1 MRELRAFTWKEFL
14 WTARTGKL
22 MFSLILFVLFGIMN
36 PAIAKL
42 TPWLMETV
50 AESLADSGLNIV
62 ETTVTAL
69 TSWSQFC
76 KNIPM
81 AMIVFLL
88 LFSGTLAGEYEKGTL
103 TMILA
108 KGLARWKVLLAKGVM
123 MTTAW
128 TAGYWLCFAVT
139 WGYNRFFWNDGSAAH
154 VVAAGGCYYLLG
166 LWLITLILLMSAV
179 FKTSGASLT
188 AVVCSFAAVY
198 LLGMIP
204 AVKEYL
210 PGFLL
215 GGQALLAS
223 AAEPADF
230 VPVVL
235 ITLGM
240 SIANLVGAAVLF
252 ARRMV

>member
-1 MRELRAFTWKEFL
+1 MTEFRAFTEKEFL
-14 WTARTGKL
+14 WTIRTGKL
-22 MFSLILFVLFGIMN
+22 MFSMILFVLFGIMS

-42 TPWLMETV
+42 MPELMEMM
-50 AESLADSGLNIV
+50 ADSLADSGISV
-62 ETTVTAL
+62 VGTTVNAL
-69 TSWSQFC
+69 TAWNQFC

-88 LFSGTLAGEYEKGTL
+88 LFSGTLTGEYEKGTL

-108 KGLARWKVLLAKGVM
+108 KGLARWKVVASKAVM
-123 MTTAW
+123 MAAVW

-139 WGYNRFFWNDGSAAH
+139 WGYNRFFWNDDSAAH
-154 VVAAGGCYYLLG
+154 VIVVGGCYYLLG

-179 FKTSGASLT
+179 FRTSGASLA

-215 GGQALLAS
+215 SGQTLLVS

-230 VPVVL
+230 AAAAL
-235 ITLGM
+235 ITLGVC
-240 SIANLVGAAVLF
+240 IVNLIGATVLF
-252 ARRMV
+252 TRRPA

>member
-1 MRELRAFTWKEFL
+1 MTELRAFTWKEFL

-62 ETTVTAL
+62 ETTVNAL
-69 TSWSQFC
+69 TSWNQFC

-81 AMIVFLL
+81 AMV
-88 LFSGTLAGEYEKGTL
+88 
-103 TMILA
+103 
-108 KGLARWKVLLAKGVM
+108 
-123 MTTAW
+123 W

-166 LWLITLILLMSAV
+166 LWLITLILLTSAV
-179 FKTSGASLT
+179 FKTSGAALS
-188 AVVCSFAAVY
+188 AVVCSFATVY

>member
-1 MRELRAFTWKEFL
+1 MRELRAFTRKEFL
-14 WTARTGKL
+14 WSVRTGKL

-42 TPWLMETV
+42 TPWLMETLT
-50 AESLADSGLNIV
+50 ESLADSGLSIV
-62 ETTVTAL
+62 EITVNAL
-69 TSWSQFC
+69 TSWNQFC

-81 AMIVFLL
+81 AMVVFLL
-88 LFSGTLAGEYEKGTL
+88 LFSGTLTGEYEKGTL

-108 KGLARWKVLLAKGVM
+108 KGLARWKVLLAKAMM
-123 MTTAW
+123 MTAVW

-139 WGYNRFFWNDGSAAH
+139 WGYNRFFWNDDSTAN
-154 VVAAGGCYYLLG
+154 VLAAGGCYYLLG
-166 LWLITLILLMSAV
+166 LWLITLILLMSVV
-179 FKTSGASLT
+179 FRTSGSALS
-188 AVVCSFAAVY
+188 AAVCSFAAVY

-223 AAEPADF
+223 AAELSDF

-240 SIANLVGAAVLF
+240 SIANLAGATALF
-252 ARRMV
+252 ARRQV